1 MPTPLDLHPDDEAI
15 RENLR
20 DMLIDVR
27 RRNGISQRDLGV
39 RLNFGSKRT
48 ASQMEL
54 RPHWKLST
62 LQRWSAALG
71 QRFIVWPECL
81 PPDDVLFLFRPRD
94 VGAAMDF
101 DRRVYIDA
109 LADARRWVGLSQLR
123 LADRLG
129 ISDAGVA
136 QTEKSAD
143 VLLVNAQRYCRGLDS
158 QLSIFLEDGPLWR
171 A

>member
-1 MPTPLDLHPDDEAI
+1 MPTPPDLHPDDVVI

-20 DMLIDVR
+20 DMLIDARLR
-27 RRNGISQRDLGV
+27 RGMSQL
-39 RLNFGSKRT
+39 RLSEALNYGSKRT
-48 ASQMEL
+48 ACQMEL

-62 LQRWSAALG
+62 LQRWGAALG
-71 QRFIVWPECL
+71 QRVIVWPECL
-81 PPDDVLFLFRPRD
+81 PPDEALFLFRPAN
-94 VGAAMDF
+94 VIAAMNF
-101 DRRVYIDA
+101 DRRAFIDA
-109 LADARRWVGLSQLR
+109 LADARRWVGMSQKR

-136 QTEKSAD
+136 QTEKSPD

>member
-1 MPTPLDLHPDDEAI
+1 MSTPPDLHPDDEAI

-20 DMLIDVR
+20 DELINTR
-27 RRNGISQRDLGV
+27 RRKRMSQMDLGD

-54 RPHWKLST
+54 RPHWKVST
-62 LQRWSAALG
+62 LQRWAAALG
-71 QRFIVWPECL
+71 RRLILWPECL
-81 PPDDVLFLFRPRD
+81 PPDEPVFLFRSPD
-94 VGAAMDF
+94 VGAAMAY
-101 DRRVYIDA
+101 DRRVFIDA
-109 LADARRWVGLSQLR
+109 LAEARRWVGFSQRR

-129 ISDAGVA
+129 ITDAGIA
-136 QTEKSAD
+136 QTEKAPD

-158 QLSIFLEDGPLWR
+158 QLSIFLEDGPSWR